1 MTISIIAA
9 IAENNVIGKDNDLIW
24 HISEDLKRF
33 KKLTS
38 GHTIIMGRKTYE
50 SLPFKPLPN
59 RKNIILSGKT
69 DLKFK
74 GAIVVTGIEDAL
86 KKCDGEEE
94 IFICGGATIYKYFL
108 PVSDKMYIT
117 KVYKEFEGD
126 TFFPEFCYDDWSV
139 HQESEIQKDAK
150 SDLEY
155 KFVDY
160 IRVKPNSSV

>member
-126 TFFPEFCYDDWSV
+126 TFFPEINLDEWELIDKKDK
-139 HQESEIQKDAK
+139 EGENKKTGEIVKF
-150 SDLEY
+150 SFLTY
-155 KFVDY
+155 K
-160 IRVKPNSSV
+160 RKL